1 MTQPSSTRK
10 TLGVVLFP
18 EFETLDVFGPLQMF
32 GMLPEQLNIVLT
44 AEQSGLVL
52 STHGQPIFVEYTLQ
66 SAPHLDYLL
75 VPGGKGTRKEVYNHH
90 LIHWIKT
97 RSMLADLTLSVCTGA
112 ALLAKAGVLD
122 GLKATSNKLAFDWV
136 VEQGPKVEWIKQ
148 ARWVDAGTVITSAG
162 ISAGIDMSLYV
173 IARLFGDKVRDE
185 LALRAEYKVQRD
197 PNGA

>member
-1 MTQPSSTRK
+1 MTQSPSSRK
-10 TLGVVLFP
+10 TLGVLLFP

-32 GMLPEQLNIVLT
+32 GMLPEQLNIVLV
-44 AEQSGLVL
+44 AEKRGLIL
-52 STHGQPIFVEYTLQ
+52 STHGQAVFVEYNLQ

-90 LIHWIKT
+90 LISWIKT

-122 GLKATSNKLAFDWV
+122 GHKATTNKLAFDWV
-136 VEQGPKVEWIKQ
+136 VEQGPKVDWIKQ
-148 ARWVDAGTVITSAG
+148 ARWVDAGTTITSAG

-173 IARLFGDKVRDE
+173 IARLFGDSVRDNV
-185 LALRAEYKVQRD
+185 AKRAEYRIHQD
-197 PNGA
+197 PYVE